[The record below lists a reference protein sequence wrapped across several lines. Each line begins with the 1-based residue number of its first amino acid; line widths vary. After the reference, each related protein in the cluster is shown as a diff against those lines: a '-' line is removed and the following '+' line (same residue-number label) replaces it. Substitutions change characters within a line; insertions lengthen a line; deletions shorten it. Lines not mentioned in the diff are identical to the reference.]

1 MEYLNNTGTHPVA
14 TDLAV
19 LNAIEFQE
27 KIGGKRK
34 EDRLRF
40 IQRYW
45 SDQVRDIPGLVVNTP
60 EDPVRSC
67 GIANVGVAKISPAE
81 MSKILMEKY
90 QIFTVAIDGAG
101 VKGCRITPN
110 LYTSTG
116 ELDKFVLA
124 LKEMAG

>member
-1 MEYLNNTGTHPVA
+1 VYTLAQYIGAQRRSPLTREKRCAQQGSGDSLYY
-14 TDLAV
+14 DLIV
-19 LNAIEFQE
+19 IWTLIHE
-27 KIGGKRK
+27 
-34 EDRLRF
+34 
-40 IQRYW
+40 
-45 SDQVRDIPGLVVNTP
+45 P
-60 EDPVRSC
+60 
-67 GIANVGVAKISPAE
+67 NVGVAKMSPAE
-81 MSKILMEKY
+81 MSKILTEKY